1 MGVEY
6 FSTRGYQPG
15 IAFLV
20 AGLLSPIAKPIL
32 VLVKDAA
39 LCL

>member
-1 MGVEY
+1 MCLIGVEY

-20 AGLLSPIAKPIL
+20 AGLLSPIATHIL
-32 VLVKDAA
+32 VLVK
-39 LCL
+39 